1 MPLLPISEVRW
12 FGLRRTRSKPD
23 DPNEELM
30 KLLAS
35 ALLIAVSIVSATP
48 LHAQFAVFDA
58 ANYANALN
66 EYAEL
71 EQLYTAAAETRDQV
85 IEAYNLAHAMSLMPQ
100 DLYRRYH
107 AQFAAWTNLNAPD
120 AYGNTAP
127 WMAALNYGG
136 VSQSSAAYSAAVVPL
151 SPYPQSALSGLDPA
165 TQSMIKDQY
174 ATSELTEGVTTGTL
188 AMLGDVRS
196 HSESLA
202 EQIGNL
208 ESDSYSDD
216 PLEQS
221 EMSVLGKINAANVL
235 ELRSGQDA
243 NQLLSAAVEAQLL
256 SQKQAVDAQNR
267 TLDQAIL
274 FQQNFAAGMQRV
286 LGGASQS
293 IASVSF
299 STAGR

>member
-1 MPLLPISEVRW
+1 
-12 FGLRRTRSKPD
+12 
-23 DPNEELM
+23 
-30 KLLAS
+30 
-35 ALLIAVSIVSATP
+35 
-48 LHAQFAVFDA
+48 
-58 ANYANALN
+58 
-66 EYAEL
+66 
-71 EQLYTAAAETRDQV
+71 
-85 IEAYNLAHAMSLMPQ
+85 
-100 DLYRRYH
+100 
-107 AQFAAWTNLNAPD
+107 
-120 AYGNTAP
+120 
-127 WMAALNYGG
+127 MAALNYGG